1 MSLHLKITLI
11 QWNSYCH
18 QDMLTALKRQGH
30 SVTNLPFPEGIRT
43 SKEQAQRL
51 LGKALREQS
60 PDLVFSFNYFP
71 VISEICQEA
80 GVRYLSWVYD
90 SPYIHVYSYTI
101 LNPCNLVFL
110 FDYAVYE
117 ELRSAGIST
126 VYYLPLA
133 ADAKRLS
140 GVGGKDGAAQKSM
153 DISFVGSLYTEQKHR
168 IYARFENTPPYVK
181 GYLEAIVQAQ
191 KKVYGYNFLRELLTP
206 DILEALQ
213 KVWPTD
219 PDALTVM
226 SPQAIYAD
234 YVFSRQVTAL
244 ERQEILT
251 MLGERHRVSLF
262 THDGS
267 WQAPGVYNRGNV
279 DYYTE
284 MPAVFRSSKINL
296 NITLRSIK
304 TGIPLRALDIMG
316 SGGFLLTNFQPE
328 LVNFFEPD
336 VDFVFYNDYQDLLEK
351 ADYYLSHEKER
362 EEIAANGFE
371 RVCREHTYEKRI
383 KEMLDTAFGAE

>member
-60 PDLVFSFNYFP
+60 PDLVFSFNYIP